1 MRVRAQGVA
10 TRSDARRICTEKAR
24 GAPGSHLPRRA
35 RVRIEITWRGQCR
48 TGEREYECIG
58 EQQPRQWK
66 GHTHALRPSSRS
78 RALTHS
84 PTTRLL
90 LSSTTC
96 LLRSTTCLL
105 LSSTTHYVLR
115 STPHLDPARLRSG
128 ERLLTLHPD
137 RARRHLPASA
147 RSPCP
152 CPCPCPCPWAV
163 AVVARR

>member
-1 MRVRAQGVA
+1 MRVRAEGVA
-10 TRSDARRICTEKAR
+10 TRSDARRICTAKAR

-58 EQQPRQWK
+58 EQQPGQWK
-66 GHTHALRPSSRS
+66 GRTHALRPSSRS

-105 LSSTTHYVLR
+105 LRVVVLLTTYSVALPTWIQPDCAAESACSHCTQIAPAATCPQAR
-115 STPHLDPARLRSG
+115 ST
-128 ERLLTLHPD
+128 
-137 RARRHLPASA
+137 
-147 RSPCP
+147 CP
-152 CPCPCPCPWAV
+152 CPRPCPWAV